1 MQQKHELIILGGG
14 ISGLGVAQAAA
25 ELGIS
30 TLVLEASEIASA
42 TSNNTLR
49 IIHGGFRYLQKL
61 QFLRVIQSL
70 RDQTTVATSFPDA
83 VSPLSC
89 LMPLKRFGLK
99 SRLPVS
105 LAALL
110 YGAAMKLN
118 RSPLTVPR
126 VLSHKELNALAPEL
140 AIRAPYGA
148 LCWHDLIMT
157 DPLALAKK
165 LANQITQKGA
175 VIQSNTVATSVVKD
189 TNGYKVTT
197 STGEEF
203 IAPCVVNTLGPW
215 VRSLDTKPPT
225 KISQPSEL
233 KWCLGFNLIIS
244 RQIHPTHAIAV
255 ESPDGRLFFAV
266 PRGYKTAIG
275 TWYTP
280 CSAPLPRDTGKKPEI
295 SSDELEKFITS
306 WNQAWPEQRISKAE
320 ITATDCGIL
329 PMRRDGPKG
338 PELYGA
344 EIINCEDGY
353 CEVLSTKYTTFRSQG
368 RRVMQRV
375 VKTKNGSCGSEN
387 SASAQNNF
395 GF

>member
-70 RDQTTVATSFPDA
+70 RDQTSVATSFPDA

-126 VLSHKELNALAPEL
+126 VLSYKELNALAPEL

-148 LCWHDLIMT
+148 LCWHDLVMT
-157 DPLALAKK
+157 DPLAIAKK
-165 LANQITQKGA
+165 LTDEIAKKGA
-175 VIQSNTVATSVVKD
+175 VIRTNTIVTSVVKEK
-189 TNGYKVTT
+189 NGYKVKTN
-197 STGEEF
+197 TGEEF
-203 IAPCVVNTLGPW
+203 IAPRVVNTLGPW
-215 VRSLDTKPPT
+215 VRSIDTKALT
-225 KISQPSEL
+225 KISQSSEL

-266 PRGYKTAIG
+266 PRGDKTAIG

-280 CSAPLPRDTGKKPEI
+280 CSALLPRDIGKKPEI

-306 WNQAWPEQRISKAE
+306 WNHAWPEQRISQAE

-368 RRVMQRV
+368 RRVLKIRAG
-375 VKTKNGSCGSEN
+375 KS
-387 SASAQNNF
+387 
-395 GF
+395 